1 MGLFVSVTNTGIGFY
16 NNHIFVFGQILI
28 EAKLNTSHLYLLK
41 SLLYIKW
48 LGKILYQ
55 YQQQLKLLVGVLK
68 NLSKTYFTSSRY
80 CIITQKQ
87 YCRLYSLNL
96 SKTYFTCSRYC
107 TKTQYRVLS
116 VVLIEFVP
124 RCNLSQ
130 VHFAKEKVFKDWNEA
145 TRKEMHSTNSFS
157 LPLLPPSLPSSFLS
171 VTKCPIHY

>member
-1 MGLFVSVTNTGIGFY
+1 M
-16 NNHIFVFGQILI
+16 
-28 EAKLNTSHLYLLK
+28 
-41 SLLYIKW
+41 
-48 LGKILYQ
+48 
-55 YQQQLKLLVGVLK
+55 
-68 NLSKTYFTSSRY
+68 SKTYFTSSRY

-171 VTKCPIHY
+171 VTKCPIHYKGQDRFFAGMEIVFTSLSLFCSTVAVASRYNYWKLYVGIIINV